1 MSLNLIGRETD
12 MDEIMIAE
20 SDIDD
25 KIVIYVTLNIE
36 IPSKI
41 RGSLFYFQIFVV
53 INLSLI
59 IY

>member
-1 MSLNLIGRETD
+1 